1 MLFLC
6 RIYGLLLFLF
16 PRVYR
21 EEYGDELRAVF
32 NLSVGDALERGT
44 FEVARVVLRELS
56 GLPQAIIHEH
66 LRERRRLEM
75 NKTFASRFDFAPG
88 SRTESFA
95 ALAPFLFGMV
105 MVFFGYIGRYMNAPL
120 WMQVAFVILFWSAVL
135 GLFLLGSAKGLPRW
149 FLPYF
154 GGALLFV
161 AILLFNILVDLRV
174 DVWWHRLSGFLSGFN
189 FGGFLW
195 MGLILLVFLL
205 LVISRLVP
213 RFHPFYQRLRDD
225 WTLLSFLLYG
235 AAPLALWLTFDG
247 YVNEEPFAILSL
259 FMLALGGWFYLRN
272 NEPLKQ
278 FVSLHIGLALSMIT
292 VAVGKVILYF
302 SPYWLWSRHDHALR
316 WEVEDTLITWLWL
329 AIIMLIPLVL
339 KLFPRSKD
347 RLKVT

>member
-1 MLFLC
+1 
-6 RIYGLLLFLF
+6 
-16 PRVYR
+16 
-21 EEYGDELRAVF
+21 
-32 NLSVGDALERGT
+32 
-44 FEVARVVLRELS
+44 
-56 GLPQAIIHEH
+56 
-66 LRERRRLEM
+66 
-75 NKTFASRFDFAPG
+75 
-88 SRTESFA
+88 
-95 ALAPFLFGMV
+95 
-105 MVFFGYIGRYMNAPL
+105 L
-120 WMQVAFVILFWSAVL
+120 WAQVAFVVLFWSAIL

-213 RFHPFYQRLRDD
+213 MFRPFHQRLRDD

-259 FMLALGGWFYLRN
+259 FMLTLGGWFYLRN